1 MRAFLTVFPVVLVL
15 MLMAAC
21 QGSVG
26 PAGEPGLPGPPGPAG
41 EPGATG
47 PAGPAG
53 EAATFFFYGD
63 DLLAATESGSW
74 VEYVIVNP
82 ETGENQKKHTF
93 AVLHDGY
100 IFASGWYEQ

>member
-21 QGSVG
+21 QGSV
-26 PAGEPGLPGPPGPAG
+26 GPAG